1 MEIFMKIGYARVSSK
16 DQNLDRQIV
25 ALQKEGCEKIYQDKC
40 SGKDLNRPEFQRML
54 SELNKG
60 DLVIICSL
68 DRLSRNYDETS
79 AQWQNITIDHECDIK
94 VLDMPILDTT
104 IKNTGLTSK
113 VITNIVIQLLAYC
126 ANVEREK
133 IKERQAQGISIA
145 RSKGI
150 KFGRSI
156 KISKEQF
163 LYHYDRYI
171 KGAISVAQICKDLD
185 ITRKTFY
192 NMKDRYL

>member
-1 MEIFMKIGYARVSSK
+1 MKIGYARVSSK
-16 DQNLDRQIV
+16 DQNLDRQLV
-25 ALQKEGCEKIYQDKC
+25 ALQNEGCEKIYQEKC
-40 SGKDLNRPEFQRML
+40 SGKDLNRPEFQKML

-79 AQWQNITIDHECDIK
+79 AQWKNITIDHECDIK

-104 IKNTGLTSK
+104 VKNTGLTSK

-126 ANVEREK
+126 SNVEREK
-133 IKERQAQGISIA
+133 IRERQAQGIAIA
-145 RSKGI
+145 RSKGVR
-150 KFGRSI
+150 FGRTI

-163 LYHYDRYI
+163 LYHYDRFTN
-171 KGAISVAQICKDLD
+171 GSISVSQICKELG
-185 ITRKTFY
+185 ISRKSFY
-192 NMKDRYL
+192 NFKDRYLTA